1 MANFREIR
9 ESVLLAYNS
18 GYISDG
24 EFVLLYDAYKSR
36 NPDFPYWNYDRFDL
50 DEVSDAEC
58 RAEFR
63 FYRSDIYTLADALR
77 LPDEIV
83 TYNGLVVGSIPALCT
98 LLKRFAYPCR
108 YGDMISRFA
117 RPVPELCIITNHMLD
132 LVYNQWHHLITR
144 YNHNLLSPANLVL
157 YADAVHRS
165 GAALDN
171 CWGFIDGTVR
181 PVCRPSVNQ
190 RAIYNGHKRVHSI
203 KFQSV
208 ALPNGLVGNMYG
220 PVEGKRH
227 DSGMLASSGLLRELQ
242 RFSFSPINGLPMCV
256 YGDPAYPLRV
266 HLQGPFRGAVL
277 TQQQMD
283 FNRSMS
289 AARISVEWIFGDI
302 VNYFKFLDFKKKL
315 KIGLSAVGKMYLVC
329 AILQNAHSILYKSVT
344 SDYFGIDPPAL
355 DQYFI

>member
-18 GYISDG
+18 GYISDKR
-24 EFVLLYDAYKSR
+24 YDAYKSR
-36 NPDFPYWNYDRFDL
+36 NPDLKSQMLSVEQNFASTGVTHTPLLMHFAYQMRSSQL
-50 DEVSDAEC
+50 QRVS
-58 RAEFR
+58 
-63 FYRSDIYTLADALR
+63 SW
-77 LPDEIV
+77 P
-83 TYNGLVVGSIPALCT
+83 SIPALCT
-98 LLKRFAYPCR
+98 LLKRFAFPCR

-227 DSGMLASSGLLRELQ
+227 DSGMLASSGLLR
-242 RFSFSPINGLPMCV
+242 
-256 YGDPAYPLRV
+256 
-266 HLQGPFRGAVL
+266 
-277 TQQQMD
+277 
-283 FNRSMS
+283 
-289 AARISVEWIFGDI
+289 
-302 VNYFKFLDFKKKL
+302 
-315 KIGLSAVGKMYLVC
+315 
-329 AILQNAHSILYKSVT
+329 
-344 SDYFGIDPPAL
+344 
-355 DQYFI
+355 